1 MILLEISRN
10 RAVEKLKLDWI
21 MVDFLRDKSNTATT
35 KIKFIQGQGNK
46 LVNIMKISFK
56 KKILGNRTMSL

>member
-1 MILLEISRN
+1 
-10 RAVEKLKLDWI
+10 
-21 MVDFLRDKSNTATT
+21 MVDFLRDKSSTANT

-56 KKILGNRTMSL
+56 KKFLETEPWVF